1 MEGWN
6 YMEEGVRGAIRME
19 IRCGEKAK
27 SDNTS
32 QSGNRAPL
40 GISGHL
46 EMVMS
51 IALTPSSRRY
61 GD

>member
-1 MEGWN
+1 
-6 YMEEGVRGAIRME
+6 MEEGVRGAIRME